1 MFRALLD
8 TCVLFKPL
16 LCDTLLCMAEEQL
29 FQPLWSEDILD
40 ELRRNLLRHGIGKA
54 GVDHRVEQM
63 VQHFPGAMVTGH
75 HSLIDAM
82 TNHPKDRHVLAAAVR
97 GRADLIVTQST
108 RDFPGGAVARYDIEV
123 ADQDSFLLDQLDLD
137 RSAVR
142 RALVRQ
148 VSRYRREPRT
158 VDALLAAL
166 GNTGNGCPYFAGTCS
181 DDRTGGPCGER
192 A

>member
-16 LCDTLLCMAEEQL
+16 LCDTLLCIAEEQL

-40 ELRRNLLRHGIGKA
+40 ELRRNLLRHGVGKS
-54 GVDHRVEQM
+54 GVDHRIEQM
-63 VQHFPGAMVTGH
+63 VRHFPGAMVTGH
-75 HSLIDAM
+75 DSLVEAM

-97 GRADLIVTQST
+97 GRAEVIVTDNT
-108 RDFPGGAVARYDIEV
+108 RDFPDVSVRPYDIEV
-123 ADQDSFLLDQLDLD
+123 AHQDGFLLDQLDLD

-142 RALVRQ
+142 RALDRQ

-158 VDALLAAL
+158 VDALLDAL
-166 GNTGNGCPYFAGTCS
+166 GSPGSRCPNFAAAVRG
-181 DDRTGGPCGER
+181 R
-192 A
+192 AL